1 MKLSLG
7 YANTPV
13 EPGGGKGEVHC
24 FCPIQSFFIE
34 NLSVQG
40 VGILRKTPPEWKRW
54 LFLSRTARCHHV
66 GICCPSFFQRF
77 SRRHTACACK
87 NKARMTS
94 YSMAVV
100 SDSMAASFIFYRAD
114 LNHVDALCVKKK
126 KNFI

>member
-1 MKLSLG
+1 MQTRLSSL
-7 YANTPV
+7 V
-13 EPGGGKGEVHC
+13 EGRVKFIAFVR
-24 FCPIQSFFIE
+24 FKAFFIE

-66 GICCPSFFQRF
+66 GICGPSFFQRF
-77 SRRHTACACK
+77 SRRHTACACE

-100 SDSMAASFIFYRAD
+100 SGSMSAFFIFYRAD
-114 LNHVDALCVKKK
+114 LNHVDALA
-126 KNFI
+126 FWS